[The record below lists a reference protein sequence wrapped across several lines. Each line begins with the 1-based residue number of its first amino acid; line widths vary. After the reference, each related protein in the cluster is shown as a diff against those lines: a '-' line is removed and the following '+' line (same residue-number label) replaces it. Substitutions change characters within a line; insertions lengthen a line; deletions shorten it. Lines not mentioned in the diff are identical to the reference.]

1 MSRYTIPVGK
11 LALVALLSSAM
22 LTGCFGYNSSA
33 KGWAYVGDS
42 LLIAG
47 GGAAIGLGVT
57 DKSNCK
63 ETGASCY
70 DAPVN
75 GATVAGAMLVAAGIV
90 GIIYN
95 VTRAEVKA
103 SSR

>member
-11 LALVALLSSAM
+11 LALVALLSGT
-22 LTGCFGYNSSA
+22 LCTGCFGYNSSA
-33 KGWAYVGDS
+33 KGWAYLGDS

-57 DKSNCK
+57 DSSNCK
-63 ETGASCY
+63 ATGASCY

-75 GATVAGAMLVAAGIV
+75 GTTVAGALLVTAGLV
-90 GIIYN
+90 GIIFN
-95 VTRAEVKA
+95 ATRADVKI
-103 SSR
+103 SH

>member
-1 MSRYTIPVGK
+1 
-11 LALVALLSSAM
+11 LALVALLSGTL

-33 KGWAYVGDS
+33 KGWAYAGDS

-47 GGAAIGLGVT
+47 GGAAIALGVT

-70 DAPVN
+70 DSPVN
-75 GATVAGAMLVAAGIV
+75 GPMVAGALLVAAGVV
-90 GIIYN
+90 GIIFN
-95 VTRAEVKA
+95 ATRAEVKP